1 MEKVIL
7 ITGATSDVGV
17 KLIENL
23 NTQFDK
29 IICHYCCNKNVLEEL
44 RKKYGDKIVPIQS
57 DFSDRTS
64 VEQFAM
70 RVTGDY
76 KITHIVHL
84 AAPKYSVGKF
94 SKTDKAFYE
103 ENMQIQFY
111 SILEIVQKCIK
122 NMVKQN
128 YGRIVFM
135 LSSCTEG
142 MAPKYLAP
150 YVSTKYALKGLM
162 KSLAAEYVEK
172 NISVNGI
179 SPGMMRTKFLSEA
192 SDMLVDMQEQRSS
205 KGKLTDIES
214 VVTAMKLLL
223 ADEAEF
229 ITGKNLVID
238 GEA

>member
-1 MEKVIL
+1 MEKIIL

-17 KLIENL
+17 QLIEAIH
-23 NTQFDK
+23 TQYDKILCHYCHNKEVLEEMQSRMGDK
-29 IICHYCCNKNVLEEL
+29 IIPV
-44 RKKYGDKIVPIQS
+44 QS
-57 DFSDRTS
+57 DFSDALS
-64 VEQFAM
+64 VERFAEE
-70 RVTGDY
+70 VSKFY

-84 AAPKYSVGKF
+84 SAPKYSVGKF

-111 SILEIVQKCIK
+111 SILEILQKCIK
-122 NMVKQN
+122 NMAKQN
-128 YGRIVFM
+128 YGRVVFM

-142 MAPKYLAP
+142 IAPKYLAP

-162 KSLAAEYVEK
+162 KSLAAEYAEK

-192 SDMLVDMQEQRSS
+192 SDMLVDMQEQKSS

-214 VVTAMKLLL
+214 VVSAMKLLL
-223 ADEAEF
+223 SDEAEF